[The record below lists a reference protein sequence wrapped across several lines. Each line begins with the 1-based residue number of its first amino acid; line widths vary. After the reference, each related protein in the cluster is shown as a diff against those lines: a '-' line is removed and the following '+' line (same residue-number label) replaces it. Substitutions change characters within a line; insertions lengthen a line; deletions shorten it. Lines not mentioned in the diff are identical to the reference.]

1 MLPLKLPGHLMMT
14 VDSVGGVWRYG
25 LDVSAELV
33 RRGATVTLAGLGPP
47 PSRGQA
53 QEADAAG
60 VDLVWL
66 DVPLDWADPHG
77 EALAHGAAALNDLLS
92 ERRADLLH
100 LNTPSLA
107 PLLKRRPPCLAAA
120 HSCLATWWR
129 AMRSEPLPAEWR
141 RHAKDTASG
150 LAAADIVTA
159 PTAGF
164 AAQLRA
170 AYAKLP
176 PVQVVPNG
184 CRPIE
189 AQEKGQF
196 VLAVGRWWD
205 ESKNL
210 WALEAAAR
218 QVVWPVHAAGPLA
231 GPGTAAAVPDHA
243 HSLGSLDHRELTRWF
258 AMAPIFV
265 SPTRYEPFGL
275 AVLEAASA
283 GAALVLSDITPFHE
297 LWDGCAVFVDPLQ
310 PEAMARSI
318 NALIE
323 DEKVRALLGARAQR
337 RAMHF
342 TVPRQVDA
350 LIAAYHRAAE
360 ARVLTV

>member
-1 MLPLKLPGHLMMT
+1 MT
-14 VDSVGGVWRYG
+14 ADSVGGVWRYG

-33 RRGATVTLAGLGPP
+33 RRGVTVTLAGLGPL
-47 PSRGQA
+47 PSRGQV
-53 QEADAAG
+53 QEADAAA

-66 DVPLDWADPHG
+66 DVPLDWADPKG
-77 EALAHGAAALNDLLS
+77 EALAQGAAALNDLLS
-92 ERRADLLH
+92 ERRPDLLH

-107 PLLKRRPPCLAAA
+107 SLLEGRPPCLAAA

-129 AMRSEPLPAEWR
+129 AMRSEALPADWQ
-141 RHAKDTASG
+141 RHAQDMASG
-150 LAAADIVTA
+150 LAAADVVTA
-159 PTAGF
+159 PTAAF

-170 AYAKLP
+170 AYSQLP

-184 CRPIE
+184 GRTIE
-189 AQEKGQF
+189 AQAKGQF
-196 VLAVGRWWD
+196 VLAAGRWWD

-218 QVVWPVHAAGPLA
+218 EVAWPVHAAGPLA
-231 GPGTAAAVPDHA
+231 GPETAVAAPDHL
-243 HSLGSLDHRELTRWF
+243 SCLGSLDYRELTRWF

-265 SPTRYEPFGL
+265 SPARYEPFGL

-283 GAALVLSDITPFHE
+283 GAALVLSDIATFRE
-297 LWDGCAVFVDPLQ
+297 LWDDCAVFVDPLQ

-323 DEKVRALLGARAQR
+323 DEKSRALLGARAQR
-337 RAMHF
+337 RAASF

-350 LIAAYHRAAE
+350 LLTAYHRAAE
-360 ARVLTV
+360 TRFQTV

>member
-1 MLPLKLPGHLMMT
+1 MLPLKLPGHLLMT

-33 RRGATVTLAGLGPP
+33 RRGVTVTLAGLGPP

-77 EALAHGAAALNDLLS
+77 EALARGAAALRDLLS
-92 ERRADLLH
+92 DCKPDLLH

-107 PLLKRRPPCLAAA
+107 PFLEGRPPCLAAA

-129 AMRSEPLPAEWR
+129 AMRSEPLPVEWR
-141 RHAKDTASG
+141 RHAQDMASG
-150 LAAADIVTA
+150 LAAADVVTA
-159 PTAGF
+159 PTAAF

-170 AYAKLP
+170 AYAELP

-184 CRPIE
+184 SRPIKAE
-189 AQEKGQF
+189 AKGQF
-196 VLAVGRWWD
+196 VLAAGRWWD

-218 QVVWPVHAAGPLA
+218 QVAWPVHAAGPLA
-231 GPGTAAAVPDHA
+231 GPETAAAAPDHV
-243 HSLGSLDHRELTRWF
+243 HCLGTLDYRELTRWF

-265 SPTRYEPFGL
+265 SPARYEPFGL

-283 GAALVLSDITPFHE
+283 GAALVLSDIATFRE
-297 LWDGCAVFVDPLQ
+297 LWDGCAVFIDPLQ

-323 DEKVRALLGARAQR
+323 DEKTCALLGARAQR
-337 RAMHF
+337 RAAHF

-350 LIAAYHRAAE
+350 LIAAYHHAAE
-360 ARVLTV
+360 ARFLTV